1 MNDNKRIELTHI
13 MSKLRATLYDF
24 VDVSSLDCDMKASF
38 KRLIRGATDISWEK
52 IKELLND

>member
-1 MNDNKRIELTHI
+1 MNDKRTELTHI